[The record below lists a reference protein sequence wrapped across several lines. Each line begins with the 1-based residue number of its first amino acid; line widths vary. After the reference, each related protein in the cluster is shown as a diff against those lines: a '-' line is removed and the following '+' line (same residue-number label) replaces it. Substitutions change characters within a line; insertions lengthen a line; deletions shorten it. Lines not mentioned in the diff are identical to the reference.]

1 MSAFQGLLKKDFAI
15 SKSWFLF
22 WLVFISLFLIV
33 ALALDH
39 YILEPLTFLP
49 VAVLLLLFFHAF
61 FLPCMLLSMLRLEG
75 KTQLWLYNPQSS
87 KALLLSKVSV
97 SFAYQVVTQLY
108 LSAVGLTIYQFFK
121 NQIHIEASDLFAGT
135 IIFNLGLLLFGVYVS
150 CWAMFY
156 WTIYHSL
163 GKFPTIKSW
172 RWLVLL
178 LIFFLYN
185 VIFTFLTRIP
195 IFKEVIN
202 MWKIPVLAG
211 TNFSHKQGSWEIYLN
226 ATNIPVLGLLF
237 YVILAVCL
245 FLISCWL
252 LDRKVEV

>member
-22 WLVFISLFLIV
+22 WPVFISLFLIV
-33 ALALDH
+33 SLALDH
-39 YILEPLTFLP
+39 YFLEPLTFVP
-49 VAVLLLLFFHAF
+49 VAVMLLLFFHAF
-61 FLPCMLLSMLRLEG
+61 FLPSMILSMLRLEG

-87 KALLLSKVSV
+87 KALLLSKFAVSCG
-97 SFAYQVVTQLY
+97 YQLATQLY
-108 LSAVGLTIYQFFK
+108 LTAIGLTLYQFYK
-121 NQIHIEASDLFAGT
+121 DQIHMEARDLFAGT
-135 IIFNLGLLLFGVYVS
+135 VIFNLGLLLFGLFVS

-156 WTIYHSL
+156 WTVYHSL
-163 GKFPTIKSW
+163 GKYPTIKGW

-178 LIFFLYN
+178 LIFFLSN
-185 VIFTFLTRIP
+185 AIFTLFTKIP
-195 IFKEVIN
+195 GFKEVMNI
-202 MWKIPVLAG
+202 WKIPVLAG
-211 TNFSHKQGSWEIYLN
+211 TNFSYKQGSWEIYLH

-237 YVILAVCL
+237 YGILAVGL